1 MVVGLVLVT
10 FKKDRVK
17 EYLFRTPKLEAI
29 SVGDL
34 VTVEDSD
41 DQAVVK
47 AYVNYIDD
55 DSDEYAMIVRAAGA
69 TTPLKKVLSRYIET
83 KFEYNDEEDK

>member
-17 EYLFRTPKLEAI
+17 EYLFRTPMLA
-29 SVGDL
+29 SLNVGDL
-34 VTVEDSD
+34 VTVEGSD

-55 DSDEYAMIVRAAGA
+55 DSDEYKMIVRAAGA

-83 KFEYNDEEDK
+83 TFEYDKEEK

>member
-17 EYLFRTPKLEAI
+17 EYLFRTPKLECI

-34 VTVEDSD
+34 VTVEGSD

-47 AYVNYIDD
+47 SCVRYIDD
-55 DSDEYAMIVRAAGA
+55 DSDEYEMIVRAAGA
-69 TTPLKKVLSRYIET
+69 SLPLKKVLSRYIET
-83 KFEYNDEEDK
+83 KFEYDEEDE